1 MFYVRHK
8 FGIREI
14 WQAGIFSLCAINL
27 KVRSL
32 GSIIYVKNVFRDRS
46 IIREIGLIKHVYTTT

>member
-14 WQAGIFSLCAINL
+14 WQAGIFSLYAINL

-32 GSIIYVKNVFRDRS
+32 GSIIYVKNVFMDRS
-46 IIREIGLIKHVYTTT
+46 IIV